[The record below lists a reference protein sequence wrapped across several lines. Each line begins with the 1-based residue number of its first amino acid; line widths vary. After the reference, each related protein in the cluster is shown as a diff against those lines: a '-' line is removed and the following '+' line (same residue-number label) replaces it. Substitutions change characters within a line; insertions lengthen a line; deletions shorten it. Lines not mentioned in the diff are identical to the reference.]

1 MRGSRSD
8 NPRYIN
14 GVSIWEN
21 LIGRNV
27 TLVMKIRGD
36 QYRVKHDDL
45 VAWIADNAPYLQSR
59 SWREGGHYFVGKPS
73 RKMIAFL
80 DDYRLARQT

>member
-45 VAWIADNAPYLQSR
+45 VAWIADNAPTCSR
-59 SWREGGHYFVGKPS
+59 EAGARAGTTSWASPHEK
-73 RKMIAFL
+73 
-80 DDYRLARQT
+80 